1 MREWKA
7 FSANYCHYCLV
18 NNISHTNIESAW
30 DAQLYHVLHLDAA
43 LLYSSRYSFIVLKQ
57 TNVFFCTRWYQ
68 NISFNFA
75 LLLRS
80 QLWAPLS
87 CGPAVTCWTRVI
99 NWKYQRGTPPAAA
112 RERLRNRWLI
122 MFLFQT
128 KNVAISS
135 SVETLSPK
143 QPTNF
148 GMKSQS
154 FVLAALVVGEQF
166 KQSEV

>member
-1 MREWKA
+1 
-7 FSANYCHYCLV
+7 
-18 NNISHTNIESAW
+18 
-30 DAQLYHVLHLDAA
+30 
-43 LLYSSRYSFIVLKQ
+43 
-57 TNVFFCTRWYQ
+57 
-68 NISFNFA
+68 
-75 LLLRS
+75 
-80 QLWAPLS
+80 
-87 CGPAVTCWTRVI
+87 
-99 NWKYQRGTPPAAA
+99 
-112 RERLRNRWLI
+112 